1 MQYLIALV
9 ELDASLLSLSLSL
22 SCFHAKISTAALS
35 GFSLPSLYRY
45 FNNFLGHH
53 QLPPAGK
60 YGSMGQHMMSMAR
73 IMLVLC
79 PFLTF
84 KVRLRNK
91 IFEDY

>member
-1 MQYLIALV
+1 
-9 ELDASLLSLSLSL
+9 
-22 SCFHAKISTAALS
+22 
-35 GFSLPSLYRY
+35 
-45 FNNFLGHH
+45 
-53 QLPPAGK
+53 
-60 YGSMGQHMMSMAR
+60 MMSMAR